1 MLAPFLFK
9 AQSTSLTAKEKL
21 PQSMNFKTN
30 LFDNRSICLAC
41 FTRQN
46 LIHTQLIVSLSRGQR
61 FKD

>member
-21 PQSMNFKTN
+21 PQSMDFKTN

-46 LIHTQLIVSLSRGQR
+46 LIHTQLIISLSRVQR
-61 FKD
+61 FQD